1 MEYALW
7 NSAPRV
13 MVKRIDLIHPVVS
26 GNKWFKLKYN
36 LEQALSEGHDMIASF
51 GGPWSN
57 HLHALAY
64 AAKEAGLK
72 SIGFVRG
79 EYHKETSVMLEDA
92 KAWGMQVEYIS
103 LDAWAEKATEDFK
116 MWVYEQ
122 YGACF
127 LVPEG
132 GANYWGINGCME
144 ILDAADEGYTDICC
158 VAGTGAMAAGLA
170 MSLKAHQRLHVFA
183 ALKGGFMR
191 DEVRRQLNYFLMQ
204 DEAVEDVLRQVIFHD
219 DYHFGGYGKWNADLI
234 AFIEKAK
241 AMKSLPLDQIYTG
254 KLLFGVNDLL
264 EKNYFDERQ
273 QILVIHSG
281 GLQGARSI
289 APSAS

>member
-1 MEYALW
+1 MEYAEW

-36 LEQALSEGHDMIASF
+36 LEQALSEGHDMVASF

-64 AAKEAGLK
+64 AAKEAGIK

-92 KAWGMQVEYIS
+92 KSWGMQVEYIS

-127 LVPEG
+127 IVPEG

-144 ILDAADEGYTDICC
+144 ILDAADEMYTDICC
-158 VAGTGAMAAGLA
+158 AAGTGAMAAGIA
-170 MSLKAHQRLHVFA
+170 MSLKKHQRLHVFA

-191 DEVRRQLNYFLMQ
+191 EEVKRHLTYFLMEE
-204 DEAVEDVLRQVIFHD
+204 EAVEDVMRQMVFHD
-219 DYHFGGYGKWNADLI
+219 EYHFGGYGKWNAELVS
-234 AFIEKAK
+234 FIEKTK
-241 AMKSLPLDQIYTG
+241 TEKDIPLDQVYTG

-264 EKNYFDERQ
+264 EQKYFDGAQR
-273 QILVIHSG
+273 ILVIHSG

-289 APSAS
+289 SSSAS